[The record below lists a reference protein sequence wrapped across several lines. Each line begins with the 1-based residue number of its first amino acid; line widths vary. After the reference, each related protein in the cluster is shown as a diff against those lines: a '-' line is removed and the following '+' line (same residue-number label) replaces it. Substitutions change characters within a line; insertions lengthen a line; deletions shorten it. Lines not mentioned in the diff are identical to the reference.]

1 MPRIES
7 RIELAV
13 PVETVFR
20 WYSDVNN
27 VPRMTP
33 PGLHLRLVKAELPLR
48 EGSRVKFTIRP
59 RLVPFEIDWLL
70 QVTEFEPNRR
80 FSERLRNGPFDVWVH
95 SHEFID
101 LGDGRSRVIDAI
113 EWDRP
118 AFIIRAVA
126 SDQFIREKLDETFAY
141 RERVLRRELESSVTG
156 LSLGT
161 SMGGSTN

>member
-1 MPRIES
+1 
-7 RIELAV
+7 
-13 PVETVFR
+13 
-20 WYSDVNN
+20 
-27 VPRMTP
+27 
-33 PGLHLRLVKAELPLR
+33 
-48 EGSRVKFTIRP
+48 
-59 RLVPFEIDWLL
+59 
-70 QVTEFEPNRR
+70 
-80 FSERLRNGPFDVWVH
+80 VH